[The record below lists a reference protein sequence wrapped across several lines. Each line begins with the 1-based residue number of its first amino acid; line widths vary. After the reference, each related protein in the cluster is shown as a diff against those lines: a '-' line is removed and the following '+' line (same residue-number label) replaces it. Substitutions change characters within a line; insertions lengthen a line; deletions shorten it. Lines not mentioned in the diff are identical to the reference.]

1 MAGSCIINGVDI
13 ANLGM
18 FILRGGDNDLIAFPE
33 RKEPKS
39 NDWFEQDGLDVDL
52 SEIYFNAK
60 KVTIKCYLNAATTHD
75 FLTNL
80 NAFKALIT
88 SSENKSIYLREFNKT
103 FLLRY
108 VSCQQ
113 FTFKGGLIKTPP
125 KSAEIDVQFSDDTPL
140 SIFDTTILDPVSTKV
155 QNTYVWLNH
164 IELKNFGIIV
174 KNIYNSALQIS
185 DSKPGLIITT
195 ERSNG
200 VTAYTGSNVK
210 SKKIT
215 IDCVMLAE
223 SLNEFYT
230 NYNALFNKLSKTE
243 ALSLQIADGNDISC
257 YYSNMTGFTK
267 IRPFSNGIAISFS
280 LVFETVSFVENY
292 FVIEAEDG
300 CVFVTEDNIYIPIDY
315 E

>member
-140 SIFDTTILDPVSTKV
+140 LMFDRTITAPISTKIMP
-155 QNTYVWLNH
+155 TYVYLND
-164 IELKNFGIIV
+164 IELKNFGVIV
-174 KNIYNSALQIS
+174 KNIYDSALQFS
-185 DSKPGLIITT
+185 DSKEGIIITQ
-195 ERSNG
+195 ERNSG
-200 VTAYTGSNVK
+200 QVVYPSSKLK

-215 IDCVMLAE
+215 IECAMLADTRD
-223 SLNEFYT
+223 EFYT
-230 NYNALFNKLSKTE
+230 NYYALFNQLTILQ
-243 ALSLQIADGNDISC
+243 ALQLRLADGTTRNC
-257 YYSNMTGFTK
+257 YYSSMTNFSK
-267 IRPFSNGIAISFS
+267 IKPFSSGIHIQFTLN
-280 LVFETVSFVENY
+280 LVD
-292 FVIEAEDG
+292 IL
-300 CVFVTEDNIYIPIDY
+300 
-315 E
+315 